1 MNKSRHT
8 IRLSDE
14 IWDKVKSHYRAD
26 DCTTQNEF
34 VEKALAFYIG
44 ALDAGRTENYLT
56 EAVAKGIQM
65 GMKPI
70 VNRLASLLFKTAVG
84 QSMITFLLA
93 QDYELTD
100 QEFRQVKDYC
110 VRQVRQINGV
120 ITYEDEYKGE
130 LNEKV

>member
-1 MNKSRHT
+1 
-8 IRLSDE
+8 
-14 IWDKVKSHYRAD
+14 
-26 DCTTQNEF
+26 
-34 VEKALAFYIG
+34 
-44 ALDAGRTENYLT
+44 
-56 EAVAKGIQM
+56 M